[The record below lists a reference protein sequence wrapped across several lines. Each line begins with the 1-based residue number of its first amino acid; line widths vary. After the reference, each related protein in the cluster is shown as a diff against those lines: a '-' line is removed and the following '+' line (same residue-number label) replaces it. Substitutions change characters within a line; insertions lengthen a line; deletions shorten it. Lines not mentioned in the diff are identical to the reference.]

1 MQGVKILG
9 KISNVLK
16 LNKRTISKI
25 MNSYNIDLATKII
38 ISALQDKLKKGFD
51 LDISSHHDWTFS
63 LDKIIKQ
70 NNLLQNIDEEILAD
84 SCWFLALQGLIRPS
98 TITSRNVT
106 GGTHGAN
113 GMYFSIT
120 KSGEEWLKSH
130 AGEYFIFVNAE
141 QYKAIIEPFSSYFGK
156 VFIVRS
162 REAGSCY
169 QSCNYYATC
178 AMAGAATES
187 IILSIGEK
195 VSGSIE
201 EAKKIYNKA
210 GGRKKLLDKIKSGL
224 SQDLKND
231 IDNCVYMLNYWR
243 DESTHGSCN
252 SITKFEAS
260 NSLEKLLNFSRLIH
274 TKWDSFVQTK

>member
-1 MQGVKILG
+1 
-9 KISNVLK
+9 
-16 LNKRTISKI
+16 

-38 ISALQDKLKKGFD
+38 ISTLQDKLKKGFD
-51 LDISSHHDWTFS
+51 LDISNHHDWTFS
-63 LDKIIKQ
+63 LNKIIEKFKTQ
-70 NNLLQNIDEEILAD
+70 NNLLKNIDEEIFAD

-98 TITSRNVT
+98 TITPHGTT

-120 KSGEEWLKSH
+120 QSGKEWLKSH
-130 AGEYFIFVNAE
+130 TGEYFIFVNAE
-141 QYKAIIEPFSSYFGK
+141 QYKAIVEPFSSHFGE

-187 IILSIGEK
+187 IILSIGTK
-195 VSGSIE
+195 ILGSIE
-201 EAKKIYNKA
+201 EVKKTYNKA
-210 GGRKKLLDKIKSGL
+210 GGRNKLSNKIKSGL
-224 SQDLKND
+224 SKDLQDGINH
-231 IDNCVYMLNYWR
+231 NVEMLNYWR
-243 DESTHGSCN
+243 DESAHGSCN
-252 SITKFEAS
+252 NITKFEAS

-274 TKWDSFVQTK
+274 TKWDSLVQTK